1 MRKSFLLVLVLLVFA
16 GGFFYNKS
24 NTKNN
29 EGLTKSEME
38 ERLNRK
44 ISNEEWKEMTK
55 DGEVEM
61 IGGSDGPTEIYTE
74 TK

>member
-1 MRKSFLLVLVLLVFA
+1 MKKSLVLVVVLLVFV
-16 GGFFYNKS
+16 GGFFYHKS
-24 NTKNN
+24 NTKNS
-29 EGLTKSEME
+29 EGLTKTEME
-38 ERLNRK
+38 DRLNRK
-44 ISNEEWKEMTK
+44 ISNKEWKEMTK

>member
-1 MRKSFLLVLVLLVFA
+1 
-16 GGFFYNKS
+16 
-24 NTKNN
+24 
-29 EGLTKSEME
+29 ME